1 MEVVARPG
9 HLAHA
14 DDLNRHGGTRLGDL
28 VALVVGH
35 GPDAAHRHAGDDY
48 IALLDE
54 SLTTLNKSGLFG
66 EIGSNRQG
74 SAGTTQTIGI
84 KAQELQKAAA
94 DGLSSPDAIIKAFE
108 ENPELAAQYEAEYM
122 GR

>member
-1 MEVVARPG
+1 MR
-9 HLAHA
+9 
-14 DDLNRHGGTRLGDL
+14 
-28 VALVVGH
+28 
-35 GPDAAHRHAGDDY
+35 
-48 IALLDE
+48 
-54 SLTTLNKSGLFG
+54 LTTLNKSGLFG

>member
-1 MEVVARPG
+1 MQPV
-9 HLAHA
+9 
-14 DDLNRHGGTRLGDL
+14 
-28 VALVVGH
+28 
-35 GPDAAHRHAGDDY
+35 
-48 IALLDE
+48 
-54 SLTTLNKSGLFG
+54 
-66 EIGSNRQG
+66 G
-74 SAGTTQTIGI
+74 SAQGCEDNIVYLLGFCLGIGVQALCRICDIAFCVGCHIASQTIGI